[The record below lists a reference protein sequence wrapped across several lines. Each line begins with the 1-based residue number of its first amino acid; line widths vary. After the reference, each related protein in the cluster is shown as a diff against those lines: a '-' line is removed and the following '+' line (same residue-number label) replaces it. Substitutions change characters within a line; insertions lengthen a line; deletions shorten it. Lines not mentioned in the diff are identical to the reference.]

1 MEGLGMDAFVATIL
15 FKYERGAWDNFYQDT
30 ERAGRSISNVDRRVS
45 GLRGAL
51 TGITKTFLMFRTL
64 TRMGHLFSEGFVKAT
79 KEARNFEYALL
90 DIKKVAPHIDLKQA
104 KKEILEVAKYAPGK
118 DIAKDIAPA
127 YKRAVQELND
137 QSRVHGFMKMTE
149 MASRAY
155 DMSAEETAQHLGVIN
170 ANYLRDRHDLSGDE
184 KNEAL
189 WTVAN
194 KIAYSHHTHG
204 NASVQQIIKAFS
216 QASGILST
224 NKISDDFA
232 IAVITN
238 LINSG
243 TRPEQAAKL
252 FRQLVARI
260 TYFTDPV
267 KGNRSAGIREAF
279 EKLGLDKQA
288 FTNTM
293 RKSGDEGLSVLFKA
307 IQDYMKKT
315 GDIKGVVFPIVG
327 QYPMEQAMKWERDYG
342 HVMKLYNQ
350 LRGKEQI
357 DGGGYLTNEYIPNA
371 YNTIMQSVEMQK
383 QQAQTS
389 MQKGW
394 IKFGEGLLPIAMS
407 YHTAMKQLGEAI
419 ASEDWTEIGNTA
431 EEHLR
436 QTEYVRGAFV
446 KLGVCVVKLLKLLA
460 IIWESFLEAIDL
472 LLRMPS
478 ITMDKIK
485 EIKKNDLT
493 VEKYKKSLMTYYD
506 PDAGQEEKRKA
517 RRFIR
522 RFKNI
527 KFRGGIGEG
536 KETDEEFERRKE
548 YLASGD
554 AAEEEEQAKLF
565 YVAKKGSTKSFGSIE
580 MNKHYKN
587 AFEYAN
593 AARQNELLTSGEH
606 YMNNLITN
614 NNADYANYY
623 TDTQAP
629 KNINVNINQN
639 NQFNNTDSDVST
651 KIANEA
657 LDILANEIKNS

>member
-15 FKYERGAWDNFYQDT
+15 FKYERGAWDSFYQDT

-64 TRMGHLFSEGFVKAT
+64 ARMGHLFAEGFVKAT

-137 QSRVHGFMKMTE
+137 QSRVFGFMKMTE
-149 MASRAY
+149 KASVAY
-155 DMSAEETAQHLGVIN
+155 DMSAEETAQQLGVIN

-184 KNEAL
+184 KNAAL

-204 NASVQQIIKAFS
+204 NASVQQIMKAFS

-307 IQDYMKKT
+307 MQDYMKKT

-357 DGGGYLTNEYIPNA
+357 DGGGYLTNEYIDKG
-371 YNTIMQSVEMQK
+371 YNTLMQSAEKQK
-383 QQAQTS
+383 QRAQTM
-389 MQKGW
+389 MQQAW
-394 IKFGEGLLPIAMS
+394 IKIGEGMLPVAQSFYKAM
-407 YHTAMKQLGEAI
+407 ADLGEVV
-419 ASEDWTEIGNTA
+419 ASQDWGA
-431 EEHLR
+431 VASVVEEHLENTKYIR
-436 QTEYVRGAFV
+436 ATLI
-446 KLGVCVVKLLKLLA
+446 KLGETLVWLCKGL
-460 IIWESFLEAIDL
+460 FLFFENAMEAINTLMKIPFDV
-472 LLRMPS
+472 S
-478 ITMDKIK
+478 DKIK
-485 EIKKNDLT
+485 NFMKNDLT
-493 VEKYKKSLMTYYD
+493 VENYKKALMEYYN
-506 PDAGQEEKRKA
+506 PDLNWGERQNAYRFIKRFKSTRSKAGFGEGQE
-517 RRFIR
+517 
-522 RFKNI
+522 
-527 KFRGGIGEG
+527 
-536 KETDEEFERRKE
+536 TDLEFGRRKE
-548 YLASGD
+548 YLASGA

-580 MNKHYKN
+580 MNKPFQN
-587 AFEYAN
+587 TFEYAN

-651 KIANEA
+651 KIANET
-657 LDILANEIKNS
+657 LNILANEIKNS